1 MSRLTPSRYVPR
13 TIRSLAFASAALAVV
28 LQTGTV
34 AGAVVAPWTVTPLTF
49 TMAGPSIG
57 NSLQYV
63 SCASSTQ
70 CTAVGSNDNGILE
83 VDTLSGGVW
92 TMSSPLPSLGTD
104 YYWNDISCSDASDCV
119 AVANYNGSAATGYPV
134 ILQETSGTWAKVAV
148 TWPTAA
154 ANGTLTAVSCLSGT
168 CEISGMGDSS
178 LAKSPALVV
187 TLSGSTATVTTPSL
201 PSGVVDQSFNSVSCV
216 STSWCLFGG
225 SQDTASGVQ
234 QAIATVDSSGALT
247 TSVLAT
253 PATYTGFTL
262 DNVSCSGISVCA
274 ALGDAT
280 TAKTD
285 AVVGSRWSGSSW
297 TNSVLSVSKSL
308 TGLYPESLSCFSATS
323 CVGLASTSATS
334 IAGAEVTLSGTAWSA
349 TSLSGPAGGQSPE
362 LLGGACLA
370 ANSCE
375 FVGDAQVGGSTVP
388 VMDFGNGS
396 TWVASIGSS
405 TPGSPKGEFSGGAC
419 FASTCVAF
427 GTAPVGT
434 AQQPTE
440 NGILGSTTGG
450 GWTLVSTSPP
460 AGATLELP
468 ITAACAS
475 ATRCFVLLAVVA
487 PSKIYMVA
495 DSFNGSTWTTQTL
508 PAPSGAAGSEDLS
521 LSCPSATSCFTVGG
535 WTNKLSGNS
544 VTPYKLSWN
553 GSSWSQSTVAIP
565 AAGAN
570 TAPEALSCPTTA
582 FCVGVGQSS
591 KNTSAVIYQYS
602 AGKWNILTNTLTFT
616 DAGQNASVACAN
628 ATHCLFANVSAS
640 KKPVIGVYNAG
651 KITTTSLAAPA
662 GATWSNLSSVSCS
675 SASCTVMGV
684 TTKGAIYAENVSTS
698 GVVTGSV
705 ALAVPSTQTSIFVSA
720 LSCTSL
726 RCTAFGH
733 ATADGTSGDPASVP
747 LVATSA

>member
-1 MSRLTPSRYVPR
+1 MSRLTPSRYIPR
-13 TIRSLAFASAALAVV
+13 TIRTLAFASAALTLV

-34 AGAVVAPWTVTPLTF
+34 AGAVVAPWTVTPLAF
-49 TMAGPSIG
+49 TTAGPSIG
-57 NSLQYV
+57 NSLLSV

-70 CTAVGSNDNGILE
+70 CTAIGSNDNGILE
-83 VDTLSGGVW
+83 VDNLSSGVW
-92 TMSSPLPSLGTD
+92 TMTSPFPSLGTD
-104 YYWNDISCSDASDCV
+104 YSWNDISCSDASDCV

-154 ANGTLTAVSCLSGT
+154 ANGSLTAVSCVNGT
-168 CEISGMGDSS
+168 CEISGIGDSS

-187 TLSGSTATVTTPSL
+187 TVSGSTATVTTPSL

-225 SQDTASGVQ
+225 SQDTTSGAL

-253 PATYTGFTL
+253 PATYTGFTV
-262 DNVSCSGISVCA
+262 DNVSCSGVTVCA

-285 AVVGSRWSGSSW
+285 AVVGSRWNGSSW
-297 TNSVLSVSKSL
+297 SNSVLSVSKSL

-323 CVGLASTSATS
+323 CVGLAATLASS
-334 IAGAEVTLSGTAWSA
+334 IAGVEVTLSGTAWSA
-349 TSLSGPAGGQSPE
+349 TSLSGPAGGQNPE

-375 FVGDAQVGGSTVP
+375 FVGDAQVGGVTVA

-396 TWVASIGSS
+396 TWVASTGSS
-405 TPGSPKGEFSGGAC
+405 TPGSPKGAFSGGAC

-427 GTAPVGT
+427 GTAFVGT
-434 AQQPTE
+434 SQSSE
-440 NGILGSTTGG
+440 EGIVGSTTGA
-450 GWTLVSTSPP
+450 GWTTSSVTP
-460 AGATLELP
+460 AVGATLEIP
-468 ITAACAS
+468 VGAACAS
-475 ATRCFVLLAVVA
+475 ASRCFVLLAAVTA
-487 PSKIYMVA
+487 SKVSMIA
-495 DSFNGSTWTTQTL
+495 DSFNGTTWTTQSL
-508 PAPSGAAGSEDLS
+508 PAPSGATGSETLS
-521 LSCPSATSCFTVGG
+521 LSCPSANLCVSIGA
-535 WTNKLSGNS
+535 WTKNLSKNT

-553 GSSWSQSTVAIP
+553 GSTWTQSAVVIP

-570 TAPEALSCPTTA
+570 TAPDALACPTTA
-582 FCVGVGQSS
+582 FCLGVGQSAKS
-591 KNTSAVIYQYS
+591 TSNVIYQYS
-602 AGKWNILTNTLTFT
+602 ASKWTILPNSFAYLNPSLH
-616 DAGQNASVACAN
+616 GSVGCTS
-628 ATHCLFANVSAS
+628 ATHCLIANVSVS
-640 KKPVIGVYNAG
+640 KKPVIAVYNGG
-651 KITTTSLAAPA
+651 KVTTTSLAAPA
-662 GATWSNLSSVSCS
+662 GTTWSSLSSVSCS
-675 SASCTVMGV
+675 SASCTVIGV
-684 TTKGAIYAENVSTS
+684 TSKGATYAENVSATGVLTS
-698 GVVTGSV
+698 SV
-705 ALAVPSTQTSIFVSA
+705 ALAVPGTETSIGINA
-720 LSCTSL
+720 LSCTTL